1 MKILKILDKFL
12 AHIII
17 WLIKFYQKTISP
29 DHSHHGKS
37 MPFHGCK
44 FYPSCSE
51 YGILT
56 LKKRGFLLG
65 LFPMIWRVLRCHPW
79 SHGGIDMPK

>member
-1 MKILKILDKFL
+1 MNFIKKTDNFI

-17 WLIKFYQKTISP
+17 WFIKVYQKTISP
-29 DHSHHGKS
+29 DHSHKGKS
-37 MPFHGCK
+37 MPFSGCK

-56 LKKRGFLLG
+56 LKKKGFLFG

-79 SHGGIDMPK
+79 SKGGIDFPH